1 MIVQDVLVRANITTG
16 RRLEA
21 NWEDQTAE
29 VRDDVRMHNWLE
41 PHERVLVI
49 CLVLLVD
56 LFIHRGEELL
66 VNDSWDLVLPV
77 LEDVAGQRLVQRII
91 AHNVRVLR
99 EPC

>member
-1 MIVQDVLVRANITTG
+1 MIVQDVLVRANITTR

-29 VRDDVRMHNWLE
+29 VRDDVRMRNWLK

-56 LFIHRGEELL
+56 LLIHRGEEFL
-66 VNDSWDLVLPV
+66 VGDSWDLILPV
-77 LEDVAGQRLVQRII
+77 LENVAGQRLVQRII